1 MDKSFHLD
9 TLTAEKAVMSH
20 GRLKNII
27 DFFFVSGDWLM
38 RLANIPLLAGD
49 VDMAD
54 NERPL

>member
-1 MDKSFHLD
+1 
-9 TLTAEKAVMSH
+9 MSH